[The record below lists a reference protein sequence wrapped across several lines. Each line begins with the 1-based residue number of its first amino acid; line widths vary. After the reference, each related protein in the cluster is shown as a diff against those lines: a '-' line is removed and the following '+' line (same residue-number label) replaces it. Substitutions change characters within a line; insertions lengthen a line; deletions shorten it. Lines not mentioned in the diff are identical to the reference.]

1 MAIKLVAIDIDG
13 TLIND
18 QQQITPQTV
27 AALKKAS
34 AAGVKVVLCTGRPMT
49 GVEAYLEELGVAGK
63 DDEYVISFNGSLAQS
78 TSGNVIVNHSISFD
92 DYADWENYCLK
103 QKVHSQIETRD
114 YIYTTNQNLSK
125 YTIYE
130 SGLVSMPVR
139 YRSLDEMSR
148 QRDHYIIAKAMMVD
162 EKDVIDTALAT
173 LPQDLRDRFSI
184 VRSEDFY
191 LEFMHPSASKGKTL
205 KTLSDRLGIK
215 QNEVMALGN
224 AQNDN
229 SMIEFAGIGVA
240 MGNSVPETLKIAD
253 VTVADNNHDGVAE
266 AVNKYVF
273 GED

>member
-63 DDEYVISFNGSLAQS
+63 DDEYVISFNGGLAQS

-114 YIYTTNQNLSK
+114 YIYTTNQDLSK

-162 EKDVIDTALAT
+162 EKDVIDIALAN

-253 VTVADNNHDGVAE
+253 VTVAANNHDGVAA
-266 AVNKYVF
+266 AVTKYVF

>member
-63 DDEYVISFNGSLAQS
+63 DDEYVISFNGGLAQS

-162 EKDVIDTALAT
+162 EKDVIDTALAN

>member
-1 MAIKLVAIDIDG
+1 MSIKLIAIDIDG

-18 QQQITPQTV
+18 QRQITPKTV

-34 AAGVKVVLCTGRPMT
+34 AAGIKVVLCTGRPMT
-49 GVEAYLEELGVAGK
+49 GVEAYLEQLGVANQ
-63 DDEYVISFNGSLAQS
+63 DNEYVVSFNGGLAQS
-78 TSGNVIVNHSISFD
+78 TSGNVIVDHSISFN
-92 DYADWENYCLK
+92 DYVDWENYCLK
-103 QKVHSQIETRD
+103 EGVHSQIETRD
-114 YIYTTNQNLSK
+114 YIYTTNQNLSY

-130 SGLVSMPVR
+130 SELVSMPVR
-139 YRSLDEMSR
+139 YRSMDEMSR
-148 QRDHYIIAKAMMVD
+148 ERDQYIIAKAMMVD
-162 EKDVIDTALAT
+162 TKDKIDTVLT
-173 LPQDLRDRFSI
+173 DLPQDLRDRFSI

-191 LEFMHPSASKGKTL
+191 LEFMHPDASKGKTL
-205 KTLSDRLGIK
+205 KTLSKQLGIK

-240 MGNSVPETLKIAD
+240 MGNSIPETLAVAD

-273 GED
+273 DQK

>member
-1 MAIKLVAIDIDG
+1 MAINLVAIDIDG

-18 QQQITPQTV
+18 QRQITPKTA
-27 AALKKAS
+27 AALKKAT

-49 GVEAYLEELGVAGK
+49 GVAAYLKELGVADQ
-63 DDEYVISFNGSLAQS
+63 DDEYVISFNGGLAQS
-78 TSGNVIVNHSISFD
+78 TSGNVIINHSIAFA

-103 QKVHSQIETRD
+103 QGVHSQIETRD

-125 YTIYE
+125 YTVYE
-130 SGLVSMPVR
+130 SGLVNMPVR
-139 YRSLDEMSR
+139 YRSMDEMAR
-148 QRDHYIIAKAMMVD
+148 EHDQYIVAKAMMVD
-162 EKDVIDTALAT
+162 EKAKIDSALAS
-173 LPQDLRDRFSI
+173 LPQNLRDRFSI

-205 KTLSDRLGIK
+205 KTLSDQLGIE
-215 QNEVMALGN
+215 QDEVMALGN

-253 VTVADNNHDGVAE
+253 ATVAYNNHDGVAE

-273 GED
+273 GEE

>member
-18 QQQITPQTV
+18 QRQITPKTV
-27 AALKKAS
+27 AALKKAT

-49 GVEAYLEELGVAGK
+49 GVTAYLKELGIANQ
-63 DDEYVISFNGSLAQS
+63 DDEYVVSFNGGLAQS

-92 DYADWENYCLK
+92 DYADWENFCLK
-103 QKVHSQIETRD
+103 QGVHSQIETRD
-114 YIYTTNQNLSK
+114 YIYTTNQDLSK

-130 SGLVSMPVR
+130 SGLVNMPVR
-139 YRSLDEMSR
+139 YRSMDEMAR
-148 QRDHYIIAKAMMVD
+148 ERDQYIVAKAMMVD
-162 EKDVIDTALAT
+162 EKDKIDTALAH

-191 LEFMHPSASKGKTL
+191 LEFMHPSASKGQTL
-205 KTLSDRLGIK
+205 KTLSEQLGIK
-215 QNEVMALGN
+215 QDEVMALGN

-240 MGNSVPETLKIAD
+240 MGNSIPETLKIAD

-266 AVNKYVF
+266 AVDKYVF
-273 GED
+273 NVK

>member
-18 QQQITPQTV
+18 QRQITPKTV
-27 AALKKAS
+27 AALKKAT
-34 AAGVKVVLCTGRPMT
+34 AAGIKVVLCTGRPMT
-49 GVEAYLEELGVAGK
+49 GVTAYLKELGIADQ
-63 DDEYVISFNGSLAQS
+63 DDEYVVSFNGGLAQS

-92 DYADWENYCLK
+92 DYADWENFCLK
-103 QKVHSQIETRD
+103 QGVHSQIETRD
-114 YIYTTNQNLSK
+114 YIYTTNQDLSK

-130 SGLVSMPVR
+130 SGLVDMPVR
-139 YRSLDEMSR
+139 YRSMDEMAR
-148 QRDHYIIAKAMMVD
+148 ERDQYIVAKAMMVD
-162 EKDVIDTALAT
+162 EKDKIDTALAH

-191 LEFMHPSASKGKTL
+191 LEFMHPSASKGQTL
-205 KTLSDRLGIK
+205 KTLSEQLGIK
-215 QNEVMALGN
+215 QDEVMALGN

-266 AVNKYVF
+266 AVDKYVF
-273 GED
+273 GNN

>member
-63 DDEYVISFNGSLAQS
+63 DDEYVISFNGGLAQS

-103 QKVHSQIETRD
+103 QMVHSQIETRD

-162 EKDVIDTALAT
+162 EKDVIDTALAN